1 WRKMANYN
9 ISNLVVLDKDKK
21 VVGVVTIHD
30 VLE

>member
-1 WRKMANYN
+1 MANYN